1 MNFEARRPKR
11 SSSSVNSSPESLST
25 FSPFSSSFTPT
36 ATPRSVPY
44 KFISHNFTLHDN
56 PECDPAIRRH
66 TVGHPSWI
74 GTQFRS
80 TEGNAGECTCR
91 SVECRQRETV
101 PTPRIA
107 WSPASVS
114 EALPICCVGNRE
126 TNNGPA
132 RYCRGTPPHRRRPNM
147 RSHSRV
153 RRPYPGCTR
162 LYRRSCTAH
171 GRQQLRS
178 CRRTCPTCPGR
189 KNTAELS
196 GPRPSHQINST
207 SSPSIS
213 NQGQLACKPALR
225 RIFHSTTNN

>member
-1 MNFEARRPKR
+1 MRPRHPPPYCGPSVLDRDPVPKHRGKRGRMHLPLRRMSSARDRTLPRELHGLLRQSARPC
-11 SSSSVNSSPESLST
+11 
-25 FSPFSSSFTPT
+25 PFAVLATGRRIMAPLGT
-36 ATPRSVPY
+36 A
-44 KFISHNFTLHDN
+44 
-56 PECDPAIRRH
+56 A
-66 TVGHPSWI
+66 GHL
-74 GTQFRS
+74 
-80 TEGNAGECTCR
+80 
-91 SVECRQRETV
+91 
-101 PTPRIA
+101 RI
-107 WSPASVS
+107 
-114 EALPICCVGNRE
+114 
-126 TNNGPA
+126 
-132 RYCRGTPPHRRRPNM
+132 RRRPNM

-213 NQGQLACKPALR
+213 NQGQLACNPALR